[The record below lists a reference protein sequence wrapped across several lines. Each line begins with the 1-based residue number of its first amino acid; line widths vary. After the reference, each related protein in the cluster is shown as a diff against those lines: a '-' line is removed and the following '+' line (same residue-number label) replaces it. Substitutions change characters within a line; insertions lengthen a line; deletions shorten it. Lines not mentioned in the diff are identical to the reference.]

1 MSKCKYSKC
10 DVELDNPRANTC
22 CDAHRKAWKRENPD
36 IQPGQI
42 NPDTRTI
49 TTRTDNNPDKSAQ
62 PGQPIDVQPVNWAD
76 PSKDYSEIAR
86 KTDGVMLAPGDPGYK
101 GVCVQ
106 VDGQWIVSSE
116 PAPFEEGQMPHILK
130 RSDLK
135 HWRGSRPYHL
145 DQDTHLAHLADEQ
158 LHRRIS
164 DIKQWQ
170 ASPEYAERV
179 YRLVHGLTAYAMP
192 ANMTE
197 AVVL

>member
-1 MSKCKYSKC
+1 MSKCKVCGIECKDQYCSPKHRMQW
-10 DVELDNPRANTC
+10 NRAN
-22 CDAHRKAWKRENPD
+22 KRTAQSEQ
-36 IQPGQI
+36 IQANTGEQVK
-42 NPDTRTI
+42 RTA
-49 TTRTDNNPDKSAQ
+49 NEANKSAQ
-62 PGQPIDVQPVNWAD
+62 PEQPIDVQAVNWAD

-145 DQDTHLAHLADEQ
+145 DQDTHLAHPTCEQ
-158 LHRRIS
+158 LHRRLS
-164 DIKQWQ
+164 SIKQWQ
-170 ASPEYAERV
+170 GTPEYAERV
-179 YRLVHGLTAYAMP
+179 YRLTHRLTTHSIP
-192 ANMTE
+192 ANMVGDGYKV
-197 AVVL
+197 AV